1 MHKDVS
7 IDKNHKKKRPET
19 VEYYNKT
26 KADVDALDQMSRYY
40 TCKSQLEDGQLHVFS
55 ILLIVLA

>member
-26 KADVDALDQMSRYY
+26 KAGVMYEIKCLATLHANQ
-40 TCKSQLEDGQLHVFS
+40 QLEDGQLNVS
-55 ILLIVLA
+55 STLLIVLA